1 MRGEP
6 DQPRERRMRRA
17 VEVAVATACVWLIV
31 LEMKRRQKGT
41 L

>member
-1 MRGEP
+1 M
-6 DQPRERRMRRA
+6 DVFLSWS